1 MNARASA
8 RPIRGD
14 RLSCYT
20 ASIAAYMETAGIDH
34 QLALGAQLFL
44 AVRCQAAPSLCFSFV
59 HYHTPLLGRAITHE
73 LQLVRRWAADPA
85 TAGQHISAHCGS
97 VGAVLV
103 VGDAMNLPWLVT
115 FGRKHTP
122 HWFLVTAVDEQ
133 AGKVYVVDQFA
144 FIDEAGTQEPF
155 AGWLD
160 LALVGTFAQGC
171 PVLNHVF
178 QSRDI
183 WAFGAQTPLADG
195 DGAKYQWF
203 ETSAPPMAYPVA
215 RTEALDLLARTL
227 IFQTGQQSRADLPAP
242 DWVCGLAAIRFL
254 ADCFQTHLENP
265 DLYAINDDV
274 WVAARNRELFA
285 NLLERLGAELDL
297 PALSALSAWCIE
309 QLVPQWHA
317 VPRIMRYNIGLLQRG
332 RRPTALLVETL
343 TKIADLEAQAMEQL
357 GGILSEVRTPEPL
370 NPLNR

>member
-1 MNARASA
+1 MNARASV

-34 QLALGAQLFL
+34 QLALGTQLFL
-44 AVRCQAAPSLCFSFV
+44 AVRCQAAPSLCLSFV
-59 HYHTPLLGRAITHE
+59 HYHTPLLGHALTHE

-85 TAGQHISAHCGS
+85 TAGQRISAHCGS
-97 VGAVLV
+97 AGAVIV

-122 HWFLVTAVDEQ
+122 HWFLVNAVDEQ
-133 AGKVYVVDQFA
+133 AGKVSIADQFA

-160 LALVGTFAQGC
+160 LALLGSFAQGC
-171 PVLNHVF
+171 PLFSPVF
-178 QSRDI
+178 QSRDT
-183 WAFGAQTPLADG
+183 WAFGVRTQPIDG
-195 DGAKYQWF
+195 DGAAYQWF
-203 ETSAPPMAYPVA
+203 EAATPPLAYPVA
-215 RTEALDLLARTL
+215 RPQALELLTRTAL
-227 IFQTGQQSRADLPAP
+227 FHTGQHPRADLPAP
-242 DWVCGLAAIRFL
+242 DWACGLAAISFL

-285 NLLERLGAELDL
+285 IVLARLGAELDL
-297 PALSALSAWCIE
+297 AALSALSAWCIE

-317 VPRIMRYNIGLLQRG
+317 VPRIMRYNLGLLQRG

-343 TKIADLEAQAMEQL
+343 TKIAGLEAQAMERL
-357 GGILSEVRTPEPL
+357 GGILAEARTPEP
-370 NPLNR
+370 PSR

>member
-1 MNARASA
+1 MNARPGA
-8 RPIRGD
+8 RPICGD

-20 ASIAAYMETAGIDH
+20 ASIAAYMELAGIDH
-34 QLALGAQLFL
+34 QLALGTQLFL
-44 AVRCQAAPSLCFSFV
+44 AVRCQAAPTLRFSFV

-73 LQLVRRWAADPA
+73 LQLVRHWAADPA
-85 TAGQHISAHCGS
+85 TASQRISAHCAS
-97 VGAVLV
+97 AGAVLV

-133 AGKVYVVDQFA
+133 AGKVSIVDQFA

-160 LALVGTFAQGC
+160 LASVGAFAQSC
-171 PVLNHVF
+171 PLSSHIF
-178 QSRDI
+178 QSRDT
-183 WAFGAQTPLADG
+183 WAFGAQAQLAEG
-195 DGAKYQWF
+195 DGAAYQAYQWF
-203 ETSAPPMAYPVA
+203 EAATPPTAFPVA
-215 RTEALDLLARTL
+215 RTQALELLGRTAL
-227 IFQTGQQSRADLPAP
+227 FHTGQQSRADLPAP
-242 DWVCGLAAIRFL
+242 DWACGLAAIGFL

-285 NLLERLGAELDL
+285 NLLERLGAELEIT
-297 PALSALSAWCIE
+297 ALNALSAWCME
-309 QLVPQWHA
+309 QLVPQWYA
-317 VPRIMRYNIGLLQRG
+317 VPRIMRYNLGVLQRG

-343 TKIADLEAQAMEQL
+343 TKIADLEAQAMERL
-357 GGILSEVRTPEPL
+357 GGILSEARLPAA
-370 NPLNR
+370 RRS

>member
-1 MNARASA
+1 MWNEDGSTMNARASA
-8 RPIRGD
+8 RPIWGD

-20 ASIAAYMETAGIDH
+20 ASIAAYMALAGIDH
-34 QLALGAQLFL
+34 QLALGTQLFL
-44 AVRCQAAPSLCFSFV
+44 AVRCQAAPTLRFSFV

-85 TAGQHISAHCGS
+85 TAGQRISAHCGS
-97 VGAVLV
+97 AGAVLV

-133 AGKVYVVDQFA
+133 AGKVSIVDQFA

-160 LALVGTFAQGC
+160 LALVGAFAQSC
-171 PVLNHVF
+171 PVSSHVF
-178 QSRDI
+178 QSRDT
-183 WAFGAQTPLADG
+183 WAFGAQAQPTDR
-195 DGAKYQWF
+195 DGAAYQWF
-203 ETSAPPMAYPVA
+203 EASAPPLAYPVA
-215 RTEALDLLARTL
+215 RPQALELLARTL
-227 IFQTGQQSRADLPAP
+227 LFHTGQQSRADLPAP
-242 DWVCGLAAIRFL
+242 DWACGLAAIRFL

-285 NLLERLGAELDL
+285 NLLARLGAELDL
-297 PALSALSAWCIE
+297 AELSALSAWCIE

-317 VPRIMRYNIGLLQRG
+317 VPRIMRYNLGVLQRG

-343 TKIADLEAQAMEQL
+343 MKIADLEAQALERL
-357 GGILSEVRTPEPL
+357 GGILSDVA
-370 NPLNR
+370 

>member
-1 MNARASA
+1 MNARAGA

-44 AVRCQAAPSLCFSFV
+44 AVRCQTAPALCLSFV

-85 TAGQHISAHCGS
+85 TAGQRISAHCVS
-97 VGAVLV
+97 AGAVLV

-133 AGKVYVVDQFA
+133 AGKVYIVDQFA

-155 AGWLD
+155 EGWLD
-160 LALVGTFAQGC
+160 LALVGSFAQGC
-171 PVLNHVF
+171 PVFSHAF
-178 QSRDI
+178 QSRDA
-183 WAFGAQTPLADG
+183 WAFGAQAQPTDG
-195 DGAKYQWF
+195 DGAAYQWF
-203 ETSAPPMAYPVA
+203 EALAGPVAYPVA
-215 RTEALDLLARTL
+215 PPQALELLTRTL
-227 IFQTGQQSRADLPAP
+227 MFHTGQHSRADLPVP
-242 DWVCGLAAIRFL
+242 DWACGLAAIRFL

-265 DLYAINDDV
+265 DLYAINDDI

-285 NLLERLGAELDL
+285 NLLDRLGAELDL
-297 PALSALSAWCIE
+297 AALNALSAWCSE

-317 VPRIMRYNIGLLQRG
+317 VPRIMRYNLGLLQRG

-343 TKIADLEAQAMEQL
+343 TKIADLEAQAMERL
-357 GGILSEVRTPEPL
+357 GGILSEAHLSATRRL
-370 NPLNR
+370 